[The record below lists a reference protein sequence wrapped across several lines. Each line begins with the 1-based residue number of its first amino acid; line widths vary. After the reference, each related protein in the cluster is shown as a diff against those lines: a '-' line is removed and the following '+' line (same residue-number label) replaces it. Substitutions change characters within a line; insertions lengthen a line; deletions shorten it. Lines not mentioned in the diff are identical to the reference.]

1 MRQIAPI
8 KRSTPGDECFIALPR
23 LKREFGRRDYVR
35 GADNTV
41 RAGERG
47 ERRTMTIEEATRTEA
62 QPRVFLQPIA
72 APSILGLYGLA
83 GATFMVAAQMA
94 HWFGS
99 SYTTLLLVPFA
110 AIFGGLAQ
118 FLAAMWA
125 YKARDGV
132 ATAVHGMWGSFWMA
146 FGILT
151 LILSSGRAP
160 QPGGTLFPELGY
172 WFCVLAAITW
182 VCAGAAAAENK
193 ALVMTLAFLAAGST
207 ISAIALLVGSEGL
220 IILAGYLF
228 IISAIAA
235 WYTGSALML
244 NEAFGREVWGL
255 GRSAHAQQ
263 MPPVTVGIGE
273 PGVIRGQA

>member
-1 MRQIAPI
+1 MPME
-8 KRSTPGDECFIALPR
+8 D
-23 LKREFGRRDYVR
+23 
-35 GADNTV
+35 
-41 RAGERG
+41 
-47 ERRTMTIEEATRTEA
+47 ATYTDA

-118 FLAAMWA
+118 FLAGMWA
-125 YKARDGV
+125 YKARDGM
-132 ATAVHGMWGSFWMA
+132 ATAVHGMWGAFWMA
-146 FGILT
+146 FGILA
-151 LILSSGRAP
+151 LIMSSGRAP
-160 QPGGTLFPELGY
+160 VAAGPLFPELGY
-172 WFCVLAAITW
+172 WFIVLAAITW
-182 VCAGAAAAENK
+182 VCAGAASSENRSMVTT
-193 ALVMTLAFLAAGST
+193 LVFLAAGST
-207 ISAIALLVGSEGL
+207 ISAISLLAGIEGL
-220 IILAGYLF
+220 MILAGYLF

-244 NEAFGREVWGL
+244 NEAFGREVWSL
-255 GRSAHAQQ
+255 GRSAQAQQ
-263 MPPVTVGIGE
+263 MPRITLGMGE